1 MDTKHALLRTL
12 YALLLTRHDDEI
24 DLDLDHWAETTNPVP
39 TWSFTSAEAAG
50 PTKANAFGWSCA
62 VQDFN
67 GLGLQGLVEPT
78 CPTAF
83 RPVLTREDGST
94 LTGWHAASEL
104 FGLTPVQ
111 TRQVFT
117 GSMTRLRFAQGRG
130 RPLGAYLDVDTA
142 AWLDVLTDRTLTLMR
157 LRNFLREQTH
167 IDAEEHAALA
177 ARERRTTKASRRRV
191 QA

>member
-12 YALLLTRHDDEI
+12 YAFLLTRHDDEI

-39 TWSFTSAEAAG
+39 SWSSVSADAAG

-62 VQDFN
+62 VQEFN
-67 GLGLQGLVEPT
+67 ALGLAGAVEAT
-78 CPTAF
+78 LPTAF

-94 LTGWHAASEL
+94 VMGWPAASEL

-117 GSMTRLRFAQGRG
+117 GSMTRLRFAQGSG
-130 RPLGAYLDVDTA
+130 RPLGAYLDADTTA
-142 AWLDVLTDRTLTLMR
+142 LLDVLTDRTLTLMR
-157 LRNFLREQTH
+157 MRNFLHEQNR
-167 IDAEEHAALA
+167 IDAVEHADLA
-177 ARERRTTKASRRRV
+177 ARERRTTKLSRRRV